1 MTRQNFDKVKA
12 LIDAANNEDP
22 NQEICEDKILP
33 KDLLYSQPM
42 SDMLE
47 RYSSDADD
55 AIKLAVRTP
64 RSTSN
69 AGKRHAALIRWIAR
83 VIINGERD

>member
-33 KDLLYSQPM
+33 KDLLF
-42 SDMLE
+42 
-47 RYSSDADD
+47 
-55 AIKLAVRTP
+55 IHTP
-64 RSTSN
+64 CQICLN
-69 AGKRHAALIRWIAR
+69 
-83 VIINGERD
+83 VIHLTLMMP